1 MAQRTSGDPA
11 LLYVRLP
18 FTDLANGRCQ
28 LEDLMGQAS
37 YEPASG
43 DWHASGLY
51 LDLSPWEASF
61 FSLKRIA

>member
-1 MAQRTSGDPA
+1 
-11 LLYVRLP
+11 
-18 FTDLANGRCQ
+18 
-28 LEDLMGQAS
+28 MGQAS